1 MKILL
6 LSPYPEKLRESIEA
20 AGDVVSVSNEPIEQA
35 LAASPD
41 PDWIVSYGYRHII
54 RGAALERF
62 AGRIIN
68 LHIAYLPWNRGADPN
83 FWSWYDDTPK
93 GVTIHL
99 IDHGIDTGAMLAR
112 ESVAFPEDSTLESSY
127 GLLRAAMDE
136 LFLASWPALR
146 AGAHAPIR
154 DEESGTV
161 HRAAERERI
170 WPLLSAGWQTPV
182 AEVAALG
189 RAARAKA
196 GIKA

>member
-1 MKILL
+1 MNILL
-6 LSPYPEKLRESIEA
+6 LSPYPEALRDIIEA
-20 AGDVVSVSNEPIEQA
+20 AGDGVSVSNDPIEQA
-35 LAASPD
+35 LAAAPA
-41 PDWIVSYGYRHII
+41 PQWIVSYGYRHII

-99 IDHGIDTGAMLAR
+99 IDHGIDTGAILAR
-112 ESVAFPEDSTLESSY
+112 ESVTFPDGATLESSY
-127 GLLRAAMDE
+127 LVLRTAMED
-136 LFLASWPALR
+136 LFRNAWPRLR
-146 AGAHAPIR
+146 TGAHDSIR
-154 DEESGTV
+154 SDEAGSA
-161 HRAAERERI
+161 HRAADRERV

-189 RAARAKA
+189 RRKRAEAAD
-196 GIKA
+196 